1 MRTRACIGLAAV
13 SITALVPA
21 IADALV
27 DAKVKPE
34 PVHPADT
41 IRVKF
46 KSPKNVKPRFHLRY
60 TVFSGSKGNILE
72 CTLAKVVQTNKEPA
86 KGDRVRMR
94 ITPRGKNGVT
104 DEWCVGD
111 GSVSVSYVRD
121 SDNEGGRL
129 LATGGFNIARP

>member
-1 MRTRACIGLAAV
+1 MWAYIALGAVIAAV
-13 SITALVPA
+13 SVPA

-27 DAKVKPE
+27 DAKVKPV
-34 PVHPADT
+34 PVHPGDT

-46 KSPKNVKPRFHLRY
+46 KSPRNVKPRFHLRY
-60 TVFSGSKGNILE
+60 TVFSGSEGNILK
-72 CTLAKVVQTNKEPA
+72 CTLAKTVQTGKEPD

-94 ITPRGKNGVT
+94 IKPRSDNGVT
-104 DEWCVGD
+104 DKWCPGD

-129 LATGGFNIARP
+129 LATGDFKVKRP

>member
-1 MRTRACIGLAAV
+1 VRISAYVALATAV
-13 SITALVPA
+13 ATASVPA
-21 IADALV
+21 IADGLV
-27 DAKVKPE
+27 DAKVR
-34 PVHPADT
+34 PVPVYPGDT

-46 KSPKNVKPRFHLRY
+46 KSPRNVKPRFHLRY

-72 CTLAKVVQTNKEPA
+72 CTLAKVVQTKKEPDR
-86 KGDRVRMR
+86 GDRVRMR
-94 ITPRGKNGVT
+94 ITPRSQNGVT

-129 LATGGFNIARP
+129 LATGGFKIARP